1 MKLSEW
7 LKKECM
13 TQEYLS
19 MLLNVNRCLISL
31 WKNGDRRIGPKTLK
45 ELRRITQ
52 GEVHEVDDVRND

>member
-1 MKLSEW
+1 MKLNEW

-31 WKNGDRRIGPKTLK
+31 WKNGGRRIGPKTLK
-45 ELRRITQ
+45 ELRRITN
-52 GEVHEVDDVRND
+52 GEVSQIEDVRN